1 MTVALIQPGLRK
13 YRVPLFNYLSNEF
26 DLRIHSLTS
35 VSEELHNA
43 LSEDITV
50 QQYRDSTAIQMW
62 QLYQNLRSETPAAI
76 LSSISDSPQSITTAI
91 IRYASDS
98 GFVLWSEEWRP
109 RVDNS
114 LSYAG
119 VKGKLLNRPF
129 VSKRVASAAETLLLP
144 GQGWHKVVG

>member
-62 QLYQNLRSETPAAI
+62 QLYQNL
-76 LSSISDSPQSITTAI
+76 
-91 IRYASDS
+91 
-98 GFVLWSEEWRP
+98 
-109 RVDNS
+109 
-114 LSYAG
+114 
-119 VKGKLLNRPF
+119 
-129 VSKRVASAAETLLLP
+129 
-144 GQGWHKVVG
+144 